1 MLTKEQC
8 EELES
13 KVLSKHDGVT
23 DAETYALIATII
35 HHNHRNPGRIRENK
49 ETVTAREINGK
60 NCRKSGGFFIF
71 GTVLRTGKAISR
83 QKPERSR

>member
-35 HHNHRNPGRIRENK
+35 HTTI
-49 ETVTAREINGK
+49 ETLVEYEKIK
-60 NCRKSGGFFIF
+60 K
-71 GTVLRTGKAISR
+71 
-83 QKPERSR
+83 Q